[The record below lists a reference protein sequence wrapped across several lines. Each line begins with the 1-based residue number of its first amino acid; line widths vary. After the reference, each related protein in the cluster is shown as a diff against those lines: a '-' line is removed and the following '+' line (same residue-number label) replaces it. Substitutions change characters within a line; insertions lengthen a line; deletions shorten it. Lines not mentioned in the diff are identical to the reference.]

1 VNVYFFYSCL
11 RSDGEKSQ
19 KVFDMGVNTAIRNES
34 DQVEA
39 VAMRGLENFLKDR
52 VTVESAIL
60 NGEIDTG
67 EFLIDDATCAEI
79 KMTYFGIPHLA
90 FGQADL
96 ESARLESGLGIN
108 GVELIM
114 HWGRGQKGGVS
125 LEAGTLSTCWI
136 DPPTV
141 TNEK

>member
-1 VNVYFFYSCL
+1 M
-11 RSDGEKSQ
+11 D
-19 KVFDMGVNTAIRNES
+19 TAIRNES
-34 DQVEA
+34 DQVES
-39 VAMRGLENFLKDR
+39 VAMGCLENFLKNGI
-52 VTVESAIL
+52 TFESVIL
-60 NGEIDTG
+60 DGEINAG
-67 EFLIDDATCAEI
+67 ELLIDDATCAEI

-96 ESARLESGLGIN
+96 ESARLELGLGVS

-114 HWGRGQKGGVS
+114 HWGRGQKGSIS
-125 LEAGTLSTCWI
+125 LEGSALPACWI